1 MTDLVGQVLADRY
14 RVIRPIG
21 AGGMGVLFEVE
32 NTRIGRRFALKTLS
46 SATAA
51 RPDSLARFRR
61 EAEIVAR
68 LHHPN
73 IVAIVDWDAL
83 PGGAPFY
90 VMELLEGE
98 DLAARIGRGPVSW
111 PELGLVASQAMSALA
126 EAHRHGVLHRDL
138 KPANVF
144 LCRMGEGDGVH
155 VKVLDFGLARARGN
169 VAITNYDRPQ
179 WIGTPQYMSP
189 EQIRGEAEPGEK
201 ADVWGMAAVLYE
213 LATGKP
219 AFVGSIDQ
227 LIKDIGNRRP
237 VPVRVLREDAPE
249 EFADAIESALSPSP
263 DRRITSIEELATRVR
278 SALGVFSESTPV
290 PPPPKKKRKASPPV
304 VMSGSDT
311 ASDLPSSRRRERV
324 IRRAWV
330 KGALVGGAVAA
341 VAVAAMFA
349 VWGMSGDE
357 DDDDDERPAPAQPGS
372 PAAQPVPPAAAGTQP
387 PATAAVAPPVAAD
400 AAPAATEPTV
410 VSLTVPVRVKT
421 RPAGA
426 VVVAADGHT
435 IGFTPVVI
443 EVAPDQRVPLI
454 LRLEG
459 FEEMSVR
466 LDGSSPTVTYQMV
479 RARGLHSLAERCRQD
494 PTRPECGL
502 E

>member
-14 RVIRPIG
+14 RVVRPI
-21 AGGMGVLFEVE
+21 ASGGMGVLFEVE

-98 DLAARIGRGPVSW
+98 DLAARIGRGPVPW
-111 PELGLVASQAMSALA
+111 PELAQVASQAMSALA

-144 LCRMGEGDGVH
+144 LCRVGEGDGVH

-169 VAITNYDRPQ
+169 VAITNYDKPQ

-219 AFVGSIDQ
+219 AFSGAIDQ

-249 EFADAIESALSPSP
+249 EFADAIETALSP
-263 DRRITSIEELATRVR
+263 DRERRITTIDELAARVR
-278 SALGVFSESTPV
+278 GALGVVSEMTPV
-290 PPPPKKKRKASPPV
+290 PPPPRKKATPPRV
-304 VMSGSDT
+304 NSASDT
-311 ASDLPSSRRRERV
+311 AADLPSSRRRREKV
-324 IRRAWV
+324 VRRAWV
-330 KGALVGGAVAA
+330 KGALVGGVIAA
-341 VAVAAMFA
+341 VGMAAMFA
-349 VWGMSGDE
+349 VWGMS
-357 DDDDDERPAPAQPGS
+357 DDDDDDDDAPAPQQQLVAAPPEQPKTA
-372 PAAQPVPPAAAGTQP
+372 PAP
-387 PATAAVAPPVAAD
+387 PPVAVVPPD
-400 AAPAATEPTV
+400 AAPVPSA
-410 VSLTVPVRVKT
+410 VSLSVPVRVRS
-421 RPAGA
+421 RPPNAA
-426 VVVAADGHT
+426 VVSVRGET
-435 IGFTPVVI
+435 LGFTPLVV
-443 EVAPDQRVPLI
+443 EVFPDQPVGLI
-454 LRLEG
+454 LRREG
-459 FEEMSVR
+459 YQEMMVR
-466 LDGSSPTVTYQMV
+466 VDGSAPSVTYELVPSDLPLRIQE
-479 RARGLHSLAERCRQD
+479 LCRRD

>member
-98 DLAARIGRGPVSW
+98 DLAARIGRGPVPW
-111 PELGLVASQAMSALA
+111 PELAQVASQAMSALA

-144 LCRMGEGDGVH
+144 LCRVGEGDGVH

-189 EQIRGEAEPGEK
+189 EQIRGESEPGEK
-201 ADVWGMAAVLYE
+201 SDVWGMAAVLYE
-213 LATGKP
+213 LATGQP
-219 AFVGSIDQ
+219 AFSGAIDQ

-249 EFADAIESALSPSP
+249 ELADAIEAALSPSP
-263 DRRITSIEELATRVR
+263 ERRITTVDELAARVR
-278 SALGVFSESTPV
+278 AGLGVVSELTPV
-290 PPPPKKKRKASPPV
+290 PPPPRKKKASPPPEV
-304 VMSGSDT
+304 SASST
-311 ASDLPSSRRRERV
+311 AADLPSSRRRQRV
-324 IRRAWV
+324 VRRAWV
-330 KGALVGGAVAA
+330 RGALVGAVIAA
-341 VAVAAMFA
+341 VGMAAMFA
-349 VWGMSGDE
+349 VWGMSGD
-357 DDDDDERPAPAQPGS
+357 DDDEGEEAAVPPPPAVHIAAVGDASPPPPPSIDAALAVPTPAVADPYAI
-372 PAAQPVPPAAAGTQP
+372 PAAQR
-387 PATAAVAPPVAAD
+387 
-400 AAPAATEPTV
+400 
-410 VSLTVPVRVKT
+410 VPVVVRS
-421 RPAGA
+421 RPPNA
-426 VVVAADGHT
+426 VVVGEDGVML
-435 IGFTPVVI
+435 GFTPLQI
-443 EVAPDQRVPLI
+443 EIDPARPRKLI
-454 LRLEG
+454 LRLDGYQERK
-459 FEEMSVR
+459 VR
-466 LDGSSPTVTYQMV
+466 VDDS
-479 RARGLHSLAERCRQD
+479 RARFVFHLERESPADYCARNPD
-494 PTRPECGL
+494 RPECWL

>member
-1 MTDLVGQVLADRY
+1 VSDLVGQVVADRY

-21 AGGMGVLFEVE
+21 AGGMGLLFEVE
-32 NTRIGRRFALKTLS
+32 STRLGRRFALKTLS

-73 IVAIVDWDAL
+73 IVSIVDWDAL

-98 DLAARIGRGPVSW
+98 DLAARIARGPIGW
-111 PELGLVASQAMSALA
+111 PELAQLASQATSALA

-144 LCRMGEGDGVH
+144 LCRVGEGEGVH

-213 LATGKP
+213 AATGRP
-219 AFVGSIDQ
+219 AFSGGIEQ
-227 LIKDIGNRRP
+227 LIAEIGNRRP
-237 VPVRVLREDAPE
+237 VPVRVLREDAPVD
-249 EFADAIESALSPSP
+249 FADAVESALSPTP
-263 DRRITSIEELATRVR
+263 ARRITVIEELAARVR
-278 SALGVFSESTPV
+278 AGLIGVGGEATPV
-290 PPPPKKKRKASPPV
+290 PPPPRVRHERPEPSA
-304 VMSGSDT
+304 SDT
-311 ASDLPSSRRRERV
+311 AADLPSSRRRRRRV
-324 IRRAWV
+324 VRRAWV
-330 KGALVGGAVAA
+330 RGALVGAVVTA

-349 VWGMSGDE
+349 VWGMSGD
-357 DDDDDERPAPAQPGS
+357 DEP
-372 PAAQPVPPAAAGTQP
+372 
-387 PATAAVAPPVAAD
+387 AAVAPPPAR
-400 AAPAATEPTV
+400 APAALAPSPAAVPTIA
-410 VSLTVPVRVKT
+410 VRVET
-421 RPAGA
+421 RPTGA
-426 VVVAADGHT
+426 VAVGGDGRT
-435 IGFTPVVI
+435 LGFTPLVVD
-443 EVAPDQRVPLI
+443 VAPGQPLALVLRRAGYQELAVRV
-454 LRLEG
+454 
-459 FEEMSVR
+459 
-466 LDGSSPTVTYQMV
+466 DGSSPVAAFELV
-479 RARGLHSLAERCRQD
+479 PAGADSIAERCRRD
-494 PTRPECGL
+494 PSLPECAL

>member
-1 MTDLVGQVLADRY
+1 MDLVGQVVADRY

-98 DLAARIGRGPVSW
+98 DLAARIGRGPVPW
-111 PELGLVASQAMSALA
+111 AELGLVASQAMSALA

-144 LCRMGEGDGVH
+144 LCRVGEGDGVH

-189 EQIRGEAEPGEK
+189 EQIRGESEPGEK

-219 AFVGSIDQ
+219 AFSGAIDQ
-227 LIKDIGNRRP
+227 LIKDIGNRRV
-237 VPVRVLREDAPE
+237 VPVRVLRADAPE
-249 EFADAIESALSPSP
+249 DLADAIESALSPAA
-263 DRRITSIEELATRVR
+263 DRRISSIDELSARVR
-278 SALGVFSESTPV
+278 NALGVFSESTPV
-290 PPPPKKKRKASPPV
+290 PPPPRRRPTPAPPER
-304 VMSGSDT
+304 SGSDT
-311 ASDLPSSRRRERV
+311 AADLPSSRRRRERV
-324 IRRAWV
+324 VRRAWV
-330 KGALVGGAVAA
+330 KGALVGGAIAA
-341 VAVAAMFA
+341 VGVATMFA
-349 VWGMSGDE
+349 GWGMTG
-357 DDDDDERPAPAQPGS
+357 DDDDEAAAAPPTAERPAP
-372 PAAQPVPPAAAGTQP
+372 PPAKT
-387 PATAAVAPPVAAD
+387 TPPVSQYAAPSPAD
-400 AAPAATEPTV
+400 AAPVEAPIGITI
-410 VSLTVPVRVKT
+410 PVRVRS

-426 VVVAADGHT
+426 VVVDADGKT
-435 IGFTPVVI
+435 IGFTPLTV
-443 EVAPDQRVPLI
+443 EVDPQHPVTLI
-454 LRLEG
+454 LRRDG
-459 FEEMSVR
+459 FEEMRALV
-466 LDGSSPTVTYQMV
+466 DGSHHRETFDLV
-479 RARGLHSLAERCRQD
+479 RVRGTLAERCDRD
-494 PTRPECGL
+494 PTLPECGL

>member
-1 MTDLVGQVLADRY
+1 MELVGQVLADRY
-14 RVIRPIG
+14 RVIRPIA

-111 PELGLVASQAMSALA
+111 PELAQLASQAMSALG

-144 LCRMGEGDGVH
+144 LCRVGEGDGVH

-189 EQIRGEAEPGEK
+189 EQIRGEAEPGER

-213 LATGKP
+213 VATGRP
-219 AFVGSIDQ
+219 AFSGAIDQ
-227 LIKDIGNRRP
+227 LIKEIGNRRP
-237 VPVRVLREDAPE
+237 VPVRVLRADAPE
-249 EFADAIESALSPSP
+249 EFADAVESALSPSP
-263 DRRITSIEELATRVR
+263 DRRITSVEELAARVR
-278 SALGVFSESTPV
+278 AALGVFSEATPV
-290 PPPPKKKRKASPPV
+290 PPPPRRKPKPTPASDA
-304 VMSGSDT
+304 SASAADT
-311 ASDLPSSRRRERV
+311 ADDLPSSRRRRERV
-324 IRRAWV
+324 VRRAWV
-330 KGALVGGAVAA
+330 RGALVGGVIAA
-341 VAVAAMFA
+341 VAMAAMFA
-349 VWGMSGDE
+349 VWGMSGG
-357 DDDDDERPAPAQPGS
+357 DDDDDESGPPAPAASQP
-372 PAAQPVPPAAAGTQP
+372 PPEKAAAPEETPQAQPELPAPPQIPPAGSYAAG
-387 PATAAVAPPVAAD
+387 V
-400 AAPAATEPTV
+400 
-410 VSLTVPVRVKT
+410 TVPVRIRS
-421 RPAGA
+421 RPGGA
-426 VVVAADGHT
+426 VVVGGNGET
-435 IGFTPVVI
+435 LGFTPLVV
-443 EVAPDQRVPLI
+443 EVTPGKPLGLI
-454 LRLEG
+454 LRHDGFKDLPVAVDGARATEIYHLE
-459 FEEMSVR
+459 R
-466 LDGSSPTVTYQMV
+466 LGI
-479 RARGLHSLAERCRQD
+479 AERCERD
-494 PTRPECGL
+494 PTRPECDL

>member
-1 MTDLVGQVLADRY
+1 VTDLVGQVLADRY
-14 RVIRPIG
+14 RVIRPI
-21 AGGMGVLFEVE
+21 ASGGMGVLFEVE

-98 DLAARIGRGPVSW
+98 DLAARIGRGPVPW
-111 PELGLVASQAMSALA
+111 PELAQVASQAMSALA

-138 KPANVF
+138 KPANLF
-144 LCRMGEGDGVH
+144 LCRVGEGDSVH

-169 VAITNYDRPQ
+169 VAITNYDKPQ

-201 ADVWGMAAVLYE
+201 ADVWGIAAVLYE

-219 AFVGSIDQ
+219 AFKGAIDQ

-249 EFADAIESALSPSP
+249 EFADAIESALSPSNE
-263 DRRITSIEELATRVR
+263 RRITTIEELAARVR
-278 SALGVFSESTPV
+278 AALGVTSESTPV
-290 PPPPKKKRKASPPV
+290 PPPPRKKKVSPAPEV
-304 VMSGSDT
+304 SASDT
-311 ASDLPSSRRRERV
+311 AADLPSSRRRRERV
-324 IRRAWV
+324 VRRAWV
-330 KGALVGGAVAA
+330 KGALVGGVIAA
-341 VAVAAMFA
+341 VGVAAMFA
-349 VWGMSGDE
+349 VWGMSGD
-357 DDDDDERPAPAQPGS
+357 DDDERLVVAMDAAVARPRPPPPEAPRPLVTQPAE
-372 PAAQPVPPAAAGTQP
+372 VPAAAPILVRIRSRP
-387 PATAAVAPPVAAD
+387 PGA
-400 AAPAATEPTV
+400 
-410 VSLTVPVRVKT
+410 
-421 RPAGA
+421 A
-426 VVVAADGHT
+426 VVVERGGVL
-435 IGFTPVVI
+435 GFTPASIAVT
-443 EVAPDQRVPLI
+443 PGQPLAII
-454 LRLEG
+454 LRRDG
-459 FEEMSVR
+459 FEDTPVAV
-466 LDGSSPTVTYQMV
+466 DGSQPNVMVELV
-479 RARGLHSLAERCRQD
+479 RARVRNSIEARCDLD
-494 PTRPECGL
+494 PTLPECGL

>member
-1 MTDLVGQVLADRY
+1 MDLVGQVLADRY
-14 RVIRPIG
+14 RVVRPIA

-98 DLAARIGRGPVSW
+98 DLAARIDRGPMAW
-111 PELGLVASQAMSALA
+111 PELAQVGSQAMSALA

-144 LCRMGEGDGVH
+144 LCRVGEGDGVH

-213 LATGKP
+213 ATTGKP
-219 AFVGSIDQ
+219 AFSGAIDQ

-237 VPVRVLREDAPE
+237 VPVRVLRADAPE
-249 EFADAIESALSPSP
+249 ELADALEAALSPSP
-263 DRRITSIEELATRVR
+263 GRRITSIEELAARVR
-278 SALGVFSESTPV
+278 AALGAASEATPV
-290 PPPPKKKRKASPPV
+290 PAPPRRKTAPGPASA
-304 VMSGSDT
+304 SDT
-311 ASDLPSSRRRERV
+311 ADDLPSRRRRRERV
-324 IRRAWV
+324 VRRAWV
-330 KGALVGGAVAA
+330 KGALVGGAIAA
-341 VAVAAMFA
+341 VGVAAMFA
-349 VWGMSGDE
+349 VWGMSGD
-357 DDDDDERPAPAQPGS
+357 DEEERPVAPAPRAAQSAPPAPAPPPEK
-372 PAAQPVPPAAAGTQP
+372 PAPEEPPEATDAVPS
-387 PATAAVAPPVAAD
+387 
-400 AAPAATEPTV
+400 V
-410 VSLTVPVRVKT
+410 VSLPVQVRVRT

-426 VVVAADGHT
+426 AALASGGRHL
-435 IGFTPVVI
+435 GVTPLVI
-443 EVAPDQRVPLI
+443 EVAPDRPVELI
-454 LRLEG
+454 LQREG
-459 FEEMSVR
+459 FLSRVITV
-466 LDGSSPTVTYQMV
+466 DGSQPSVTVELV
-479 RARGLHSLAERCRQD
+479 RASGLDDLRERCRRD
-494 PTRPECGL
+494 PTRIECGL

>member
-1 MTDLVGQVLADRY
+1 VTELVGQVLADRY
-14 RVIRPIG
+14 RVIRPIA

-98 DLAARIGRGPVSW
+98 DLATRIGRGQVPW
-111 PELGLVASQAMSALA
+111 PELGLVASQAMSALG

-144 LCRMGEGDGVH
+144 LCRVGEGDGVH

-189 EQIRGEAEPGEK
+189 EQIRGEKEPGEK
-201 ADVWGMAAVLYE
+201 ADVWGLAAVLYE
-213 LATGKP
+213 VATGQP
-219 AFVGSIDQ
+219 AFSGPIDQ
-227 LIKDIGNRRP
+227 LMKDIGNRRP
-237 VPVRVLREDAPE
+237 VPVRVLRADAPE
-249 EFADAIESALSPSP
+249 EFADAIEAALSPSP
-263 DRRITSIEELATRVR
+263 DRRITRVDELSARVR
-278 SALGVFSESTPV
+278 AALGVFNEATPV
-290 PPPPKKKRKASPPV
+290 PPAPRRKPKPTPEVSA
-304 VMSGSDT
+304 SDT
-311 ASDLPSSRRRERV
+311 ADDLPSSKRRRERV
-324 IRRAWV
+324 VRRAWV
-330 KGALVGGAVAA
+330 RGALVGGVIAA

-349 VWGMSGDE
+349 VWGMSGD
-357 DDDDDERPAPAQPGS
+357 DEGEAKTPAEPAKAAAATTTLAAPPAQPQPQPG
-372 PAAQPVPPAAAGTQP
+372 PPPVPPAASAYDE
-387 PATAAVAPPVAAD
+387 AIA
-400 AAPAATEPTV
+400 
-410 VSLTVPVRVKT
+410 VPVRVRS
-421 RPAGA
+421 RPGGA
-426 VVVAADGHT
+426 VVVGANGET
-435 IGFTPVVI
+435 VGFTPLVV
-443 EVAPDQRVPLI
+443 EVTPGKPVSLI
-454 LRLEG
+454 LRHDG
-459 FEEMSVR
+459 FEDLPVAVDGARPTELYHLER
-466 LDGSSPTVTYQMV
+466 LGIDE
-479 RARGLHSLAERCRQD
+479 LCRRD

>member
-14 RVIRPIG
+14 RVIRPIA

-98 DLAARIGRGPVSW
+98 DLAARIGRGPVPW
-111 PELGLVASQAMSALA
+111 QELGQVASQAMSALA

-144 LCRMGEGDGVH
+144 LCRVGEGDGVH

-189 EQIRGEAEPGEK
+189 EQIRGESEPGER
-201 ADVWGMAAVLYE
+201 ADVWGMGAVLYE

-219 AFVGSIDQ
+219 AFSGAIDK
-227 LIKDIGNRRP
+227 LMKDIGNRRP

-249 EFADAIESALSPSP
+249 DLADAIESALSPSP
-263 DRRITSIEELATRVR
+263 DRRITSIDELSARVR

-290 PPPPKKKRKASPPV
+290 PPPPKKKKLSPPPEL
-304 VMSGSDT
+304 SGADT
-311 ASDLPSSRRRERV
+311 AADLPSSRRRRERV
-324 IRRAWV
+324 VRRAWV
-330 KGALVGGAVAA
+330 KGALVGGAIAA
-341 VAVAAMFA
+341 VGVAAMFA
-349 VWGMSGDE
+349 VWGMTGS
-357 DDDDDERPAPAQPGS
+357 DDDDDEEDAPPAAASQAGATRPEPAPQ
-372 PAAQPVPPAAAGTQP
+372 AAPPPPHAFVPPAAA
-387 PATAAVAPPVAAD
+387 D
-400 AAPAATEPTV
+400 AAPELTV
-410 VSLTVPVRVKT
+410 VSLTVPVRVRS
-421 RPAGA
+421 RPPGA
-426 VVVAADGHT
+426 ALVSARGET
-435 IGFTPVVI
+435 LGFTPLVVEI
-443 EVAPDQRVPLI
+443 HPDRPLALV
-454 LRLEG
+454 LRRDG
-459 FEEMSVR
+459 YQDMAVSV
-466 LDGSSPTVTYQMV
+466 DGSVPSVTYQLV
-479 RARGLHSLAERCRQD
+479 RSSIHELCLRD

>member
-98 DLAARIGRGPVSW
+98 DLAARIERAPMSW
-111 PELGLVASQAMSALA
+111 AELGLVASQAMSALA

-138 KPANVF
+138 KPANLF
-144 LCRMGEGDGVH
+144 LCRVGEGDGVH

-213 LATGKP
+213 ATTGKP
-219 AFVGSIDQ
+219 AFSGPIDQ

-237 VPVRVLREDAPE
+237 VPVRVLRADAPE
-249 EFADAIESALSPSP
+249 ELADALESALSPSRE
-263 DRRITSIEELATRVR
+263 RRVTSIDELAARVR
-278 SALGVFSESTPV
+278 GALGVFSESTPV
-290 PPPPKKKRKASPPV
+290 PPPPRRKPKPTPAGEPSA
-304 VMSGSDT
+304 SDT
-311 ASDLPSSRRRERV
+311 ADDLPSRRRRRERV
-324 IRRAWV
+324 VRRAWV
-330 KGALVGGAVAA
+330 KGALVGGVVAA

-349 VWGMSGDE
+349 VWGMSGDDEE
-357 DDDDDERPAPAQPGS
+357 DRPATAP
-372 PAAQPVPPAAAGTQP
+372 PPAAPAPPQATALALPVPAPP
-387 PATAAVAPPVAAD
+387 PAATAVAEAPPV
-400 AAPAATEPTV
+400 
-410 VSLTVPVRVKT
+410 PVRIRS
-421 RPAGA
+421 RPGGA
-426 VVVAADGHT
+426 VVVSASGET
-435 IGFTPVVI
+435 VGFTPLVV
-443 EVAPDQRVPLI
+443 EVTPGKPVALI
-454 LRLEG
+454 LRHDG
-459 FEEMSVR
+459 FEDLRVEVDGARPTEVFQLER
-466 LDGSSPTVTYQMV
+466 LGIDELCT
-479 RARGLHSLAERCRQD
+479 RD
-494 PTRPECGL
+494 PANPACGL

>member
-98 DLAARIGRGPVSW
+98 DLASRIGRGPVPW
-111 PELGLVASQAMSALA
+111 AELGLVASQAMSALA

-144 LCRMGEGDGVH
+144 LCRVGEGDGVH

-189 EQIRGEAEPGEK
+189 EQIRGESEPGEK

-219 AFVGSIDQ
+219 AFSGAIDQ
-227 LIKDIGNRRP
+227 LIKDIGNRRV
-237 VPVRVLREDAPE
+237 VPVKVLRADAPDE
-249 EFADAIESALSPSP
+249 LADAIESGLSPSAE
-263 DRRITSIEELATRVR
+263 RRIGSIEELSARVR

-290 PPPPKKKRKASPPV
+290 PPPPRRRRASPPPPER
-304 VMSGSDT
+304 SGSDT
-311 ASDLPSSRRRERV
+311 AADLPSSRRRRERV
-324 IRRAWV
+324 VRRAWV
-330 KGALVGGAVAA
+330 KGALVGGAIAA
-341 VAVAAMFA
+341 VGVATMFA
-349 VWGMSGDE
+349 VWGMTG
-357 DDDDDERPAPAQPGS
+357 DDDDEAAA
-372 PAAQPVPPAAAGTQP
+372 AAQPAEKPDPAKPAETPHQVSQYAA
-387 PATAAVAPPVAAD
+387 PAPAD
-400 AAPAATEPTV
+400 AAPAEVPLGITI
-410 VSLTVPVRVKT
+410 PVRVRT
-421 RPAGA
+421 RPGGA
-426 VVVAADGHT
+426 VVVDDLGKT
-435 IGFTPVVI
+435 LGFTPLTVEI
-443 EVAPDQRVPLI
+443 DQEHPKTLI
-454 LRLEG
+454 LRRDG
-459 FEEMSVR
+459 YQEMRAFV
-466 LDGSSPTVTYQMV
+466 DGSHHHATFDLV
-479 RARGLHSLAERCRQD
+479 RVRGTLAERCDRD
-494 PTRPECGL
+494 PTLPECGL